1 MSSPLEMRGGVRY
14 DFSGDLALLE
24 APKIIRR
31 HAASMHQFHHEKT
44 HCMSTHSTKY
54 RVVTAT
60 LLIAGL
66 QGGLVAPS
74 MAAETPVTTHSAMQ
88 KTATVNA
95 TPDQTEGNQE
105 AQGAAST
112 ITMKAQLKD
121 SGYLL
126 RWTGFPE
133 DLEASSILVDVN
145 FYTPSGEYG
154 GSVLESPTLTEGTKE
169 GEFRLLMSP
178 AKEKEVVYVIVLTD
192 SINNISYEFFVTEDG
207 TRLVQTVDP
216 RNGKAKPTEP
226 PVDIEREETETAEAT
241 AQPASE
247 AVNPPSP
254 TATSSAD
261 TNGDA
266 VRRTVDN
273 PQKNDSGQ
281 YVVSED
287 TSMYDPQNLGK
298 GKAHLSVQE
307 SQGDSQDDTKP
318 VTILGTNF
326 PQNDKG
332 YDLMVM
338 EVDSEGNTV
347 GDALA
352 IVHVDS
358 ASISAGSFEAVI
370 GVPGA
375 SLQIGKTYLV
385 VAFDASG
392 DGNLQLNTVRF
403 TVTQASAESGGSSS
417 DSSSKDES
425 KSAAEPSANP
435 TIAADTAGASGAN
448 APAAGSKSKT
458 RGIQADTAMAPGTRD
473 ATISV
478 PRPSGGSA
486 TESSSA
492 LGYRTEEAQP
502 VQVPTPNSNLP
513 SGADS
518 AAQSR
523 RAAIL
528 NGSSSQV
535 RTDPG
540 SPNGVKA
547 TEAQITRNMNQS
559 TPLLPILV
567 TLGGGLILG
576 ALGVS
581 RARTSKKD

>member
-1 MSSPLEMRGGVRY
+1 MSIYSAKHR
-14 DFSGDLALLE
+14 
-24 APKIIRR
+24 I
-31 HAASMHQFHHEKT
+31 
-44 HCMSTHSTKY
+44 
-54 RVVTAT
+54 VTAT
-60 LLIAGL
+60 VLVAGL
-66 QGGLVAPS
+66 QCGLVVPS
-74 MAAETPVTTHSAMQ
+74 VATEAPVTTHSAVQ
-88 KTATVNA
+88 KTATLNA
-95 TPDQTEGNQE
+95 NQAEDNQE

-121 SGYLL
+121 GGYLL
-126 RWTGFPE
+126 RWTGFPK
-133 DLEASSILVDVN
+133 DLEASSVLVDVN

-178 AKEKEVVYVIVLTD
+178 ATDSNVVYVIVLEDTAHGV
-192 SINNISYEFFVTEDG
+192 SYEFFVTEQG
-207 TRLVQTVDP
+207 NRLVEAADP

-226 PVDIEREETETAEAT
+226 PVDIEREEAETAEAT
-241 AQPASE
+241 AQPTPE
-247 AVNPPSP
+247 AVNLPSP
-254 TATSSAD
+254 TATSSTDA
-261 TNGDA
+261 NGDT

-273 PQKNDSGQ
+273 PQNHDSGQ

-287 TSMYDPQNLGK
+287 TSVYDPMNQRK
-298 GKAHLSVQE
+298 GKAHLSIQD

-318 VTILGTNF
+318 VTVRGTNF
-326 PQNDKG
+326 PQNAKG
-332 YDLMVM
+332 YDLIVM
-338 EVDSEGNTV
+338 EIDSNGNTV

-352 IVHVDS
+352 IVHVGPE
-358 ASISAGSFEAVI
+358 SISAGAFEAVI

-385 VAFDASG
+385 AAFDAG
-392 DGNLQLNTVRF
+392 DDGNLQLNTVRF
-403 TVTQASAESGGSSS
+403 TVTQASTENGGSSS
-417 DSSSKDES
+417 DSSSKDEGGL
-425 KSAAEPSANP
+425 AVEPSANP
-435 TIAADTAGASGAN
+435 TVAADATGASDAK
-448 APAAGSKSKT
+448 ALASGSKNKT
-458 RGIQADTAMAPGTRD
+458 RGIQADSAMAPGTKD

-492 LGYRTEEAQP
+492 LGYRTGEAQP
-502 VQVPTPNSNLP
+502 VRVATPDSNLP
-513 SGADS
+513 SGTDS

-547 TEAQITRNMNQS
+547 TEAQITHNMDKS
-559 TPLLPILV
+559 SPLLPILV

-576 ALGVS
+576 ALGMS
-581 RARTSKKD
+581 RMHTSKKD

>member
-1 MSSPLEMRGGVRY
+1 MSIYSAKHR
-14 DFSGDLALLE
+14 
-24 APKIIRR
+24 I
-31 HAASMHQFHHEKT
+31 
-44 HCMSTHSTKY
+44 
-54 RVVTAT
+54 VTAT
-60 LLIAGL
+60 VLVAGL
-66 QGGLVAPS
+66 QCGLVVPS
-74 MAAETPVTTHSAMQ
+74 VATEAPVTTHSAVQ
-88 KTATVNA
+88 KTATLNTNQA
-95 TPDQTEGNQE
+95 EDNQE

-121 SGYLL
+121 GGYLL
-126 RWTGFPE
+126 RWTGFPK
-133 DLEASSILVDVN
+133 DLEASSVLVDVN

-178 AKEKEVVYVIVLTD
+178 ATDPNVVYVIVLEDTAHGV
-192 SINNISYEFFVTEDG
+192 SYEFFVTERG
-207 TRLVQTVDP
+207 NRLVEAADP

-226 PVDIEREETETAEAT
+226 PVDIEREEAETTEAT
-241 AQPASE
+241 AQPTPE
-247 AVNPPSP
+247 AVNLPSP
-254 TATSSAD
+254 TATSPTAE
-261 TNGDA
+261 NGDA

-273 PQKNDSGQ
+273 PQNKDSGQ
-281 YVVSED
+281 YVISED
-287 TSMYDPQNLGK
+287 NSVYDPMNQRK
-298 GKAHLSVQE
+298 GKAYLSIQD
-307 SQGDSQDDTKP
+307 SQGDSRDDTKP
-318 VTILGTNF
+318 VTVRATNF

-332 YDLMVM
+332 YDLIVM
-338 EVDSEGNTV
+338 EIDSNGNTV

-352 IVHVDS
+352 IVHVS
-358 ASISAGSFEAVI
+358 PESISAGAFEAVI

-385 VAFDASG
+385 AAFDAAG

-403 TVTQASAESGGSSS
+403 TVTQASSENGGSSS
-417 DSSSKDES
+417 GPSSKSEGKPVAAS
-425 KSAAEPSANP
+425 SASPSTASETAN
-435 TIAADTAGASGAN
+435 ASGAK

-458 RGIQADTAMAPGTRD
+458 RGIQADTAMAPGTND
-473 ATISV
+473 ATISI

-502 VQVPTPNSNLP
+502 VRVATPDSNLP
-513 SGADS
+513 SGTDS

-535 RTDPG
+535 RTDSG

-547 TEAQITRNMNQS
+547 TEAQITRTMDKS
-559 TPLLPILV
+559 SPLLPILV

-576 ALGVS
+576 ALGMS
-581 RARTSKKD
+581 RMHASKKE

>member
-1 MSSPLEMRGGVRY
+1 MSIYSAKHR
-14 DFSGDLALLE
+14 
-24 APKIIRR
+24 I
-31 HAASMHQFHHEKT
+31 
-44 HCMSTHSTKY
+44 
-54 RVVTAT
+54 VTAT
-60 LLIAGL
+60 VLAAGL
-66 QGGLVAPS
+66 QCGLVVPS
-74 MAAETPVTTHSAMQ
+74 VAAEAPVTTHSAVQ
-88 KTATVNA
+88 KTATLNA
-95 TPDQTEGNQE
+95 NQAEDNQE

-121 SGYLL
+121 GGYLL
-126 RWTGFPE
+126 RWTGFPK
-133 DLEASSILVDVN
+133 DLEASSVLVDVN

-178 AKEKEVVYVIVLTD
+178 ATDSNVVYVIVLEDTAHGV
-192 SINNISYEFFVTEDG
+192 SYEFFVTEQG
-207 TRLVQTVDP
+207 NRLVEAADP

-226 PVDIEREETETAEAT
+226 PVDIEREEAETAEASAT
-241 AQPASE
+241 PSPE
-247 AVNPPSP
+247 AVNLPSP
-254 TATSSAD
+254 TATSSTD
-261 TNGDA
+261 TSDDT

-273 PQKNDSGQ
+273 LQNKDSGQ
-281 YVVSED
+281 YVISED
-287 TSMYDPQNLGK
+287 NSVYDPMNQRK
-298 GKAHLSVQE
+298 GKAHMSIQD

-318 VTILGTNF
+318 VTVRATNF

-332 YDLMVM
+332 YDLIVM
-338 EVDSEGNTV
+338 EIDSNGNTV

-352 IVHVDS
+352 IVHVGPE
-358 ASISAGSFEAVI
+358 SISAGAFEAVI

-385 VAFDASG
+385 AAFDAG
-392 DGNLQLNTVRF
+392 DDGNLQLNTVRF
-403 TVTQASAESGGSSS
+403 TVTQASAENGGSSS
-417 DSSSKDES
+417 NSSSKDEGNPAVES
-425 KSAAEPSANP
+425 SASPSTASETAN
-435 TIAADTAGASGAN
+435 ASGAK
-448 APAAGSKSKT
+448 APAAGSTSKT
-458 RGIQADTAMAPGTRD
+458 RGIQADSAMAPGTKD

-492 LGYRTEEAQP
+492 LGYRTGEAQP
-502 VQVPTPNSNLP
+502 VRVATPDSNLP
-513 SGADS
+513 SGTDS

-547 TEAQITRNMNQS
+547 TEAQITHNMDKS
-559 TPLLPILV
+559 SPLLPILV

-576 ALGVS
+576 ALGMS
-581 RARTSKKD
+581 RMHTSKKD

>member
-1 MSSPLEMRGGVRY
+1 MSIYSAKHR
-14 DFSGDLALLE
+14 
-24 APKIIRR
+24 I
-31 HAASMHQFHHEKT
+31 
-44 HCMSTHSTKY
+44 
-54 RVVTAT
+54 VTAT
-60 LLIAGL
+60 ILAAGL
-66 QGGLVAPS
+66 QCGLVVPS
-74 MAAETPVTTHSAMQ
+74 VAAEAPVTTHSAVQ
-88 KTATVNA
+88 KTATLNA
-95 TPDQTEGNQE
+95 NQAEDNQE

-121 SGYLL
+121 GGYLL
-126 RWTGFPE
+126 RWTGFPK
-133 DLEASSILVDVN
+133 DLEASSVLVDVN

-178 AKEKEVVYVIVLTD
+178 ATDSNVVYVIVLEDTAHGV
-192 SINNISYEFFVTEDG
+192 SYEFFVTEQG
-207 TRLVQTVDP
+207 NRLVQTADP

-226 PVDIEREETETAEAT
+226 PVDIEREEAETADAT
-241 AQPASE
+241 VTPSPE
-247 AVNPPSP
+247 AVNLPSP
-254 TATSSAD
+254 TATSSTDA
-261 TNGDA
+261 NGDA

-273 PQKNDSGQ
+273 PQNKDSGQ
-281 YVVSED
+281 YVISED
-287 TSMYDPQNLGK
+287 NSVYDPMNQRK
-298 GKAHLSVQE
+298 GKAHMSIQD

-318 VTILGTNF
+318 VTVRATNF

-332 YDLMVM
+332 YDLIVM
-338 EVDSEGNTV
+338 EIDSNGNTV

-352 IVHVDS
+352 IVHVGPE
-358 ASISAGSFEAVI
+358 SISAGAFEAVI

-385 VAFDASG
+385 AAFDAAG

-403 TVTQASAESGGSSS
+403 TVTQASSEGGGSSS
-417 DSSSKDES
+417 NSSSVNEEKPVTV
-425 KSAAEPSANP
+425 PSASASE
-435 TIAADTAGASGAN
+435 TAD

-458 RGIQADTAMAPGTRD
+458 RGIQADTAMAPGTND

-478 PRPSGGSA
+478 PRAAGSPA
-486 TESSSA
+486 TASSSA
-492 LGYRTEEAQP
+492 LGYRTGEAQP
-502 VQVPTPNSNLP
+502 VEVATPESNLP
-513 SGADS
+513 SGTDS

-547 TEAQITRNMNQS
+547 TEAQITRNMDKS
-559 TPLLPILV
+559 SPLLPILV

-576 ALGVS
+576 ALGMS
-581 RARTSKKD
+581 RMHASKKD

>member
-1 MSSPLEMRGGVRY
+1 MSIYSAKHR
-14 DFSGDLALLE
+14 
-24 APKIIRR
+24 I
-31 HAASMHQFHHEKT
+31 
-44 HCMSTHSTKY
+44 
-54 RVVTAT
+54 VTAT
-60 LLIAGL
+60 VLVAGL
-66 QGGLVAPS
+66 QCGLVVPS
-74 MAAETPVTTHSAMQ
+74 VATEAPVTTHSAVQ
-88 KTATVNA
+88 KTATLNA
-95 TPDQTEGNQE
+95 NQAEDNQE

-121 SGYLL
+121 GGYLL
-126 RWTGFPE
+126 RWTGFPK
-133 DLEASSILVDVN
+133 DLEASSVLVDVN

-178 AKEKEVVYVIVLTD
+178 ATDSNVVYVIVLEDTAHGV
-192 SINNISYEFFVTEDG
+192 SYEFFVTEQSN
-207 TRLVQTVDP
+207 RLVEAADP

-226 PVDIEREETETAEAT
+226 PVDIEREEAETAEAT
-241 AQPASE
+241 AQPTPE
-247 AVNPPSP
+247 AVNLPSP
-254 TATSSAD
+254 TATSPTAE
-261 TNGDA
+261 NGDA

-273 PQKNDSGQ
+273 PQNHDSGQ

-287 TSMYDPQNLGK
+287 TSVYDPMNQRK
-298 GKAHLSVQE
+298 GKAHMSIQD

-318 VTILGTNF
+318 VTVRATNF

-332 YDLMVM
+332 YDLIVM
-338 EVDSEGNTV
+338 EIDSNGNTV

-352 IVHVDS
+352 IVHVGPE
-358 ASISAGSFEAVI
+358 SISAGAFEAVI

-385 VAFDASG
+385 AAFDAAG

-403 TVTQASAESGGSSS
+403 TVTQASSEGGGSSS
-417 DSSSKDES
+417 NSSSVNEEKPVTV
-425 KSAAEPSANP
+425 PSASASE
-435 TIAADTAGASGAN
+435 TAD

-458 RGIQADTAMAPGTRD
+458 RGIQADTAMAPGTND

-478 PRPSGGSA
+478 PRAAGSPA
-486 TESSSA
+486 TASSSA
-492 LGYRTEEAQP
+492 LGYRTGEAQP
-502 VQVPTPNSNLP
+502 VEVATPESNLP
-513 SGADS
+513 SGTDS

-547 TEAQITRNMNQS
+547 TEAQITRNMDKS
-559 TPLLPILV
+559 SPLLPILV

-576 ALGVS
+576 ALGMS
-581 RARTSKKD
+581 RMHASKKD